1 MKVKVLMIAEIE
13 LDDLFACDILTA
25 DAYAQE
31 RLDAFRESVLPN
43 EYGISLYRADKD
55 IVMLANTFDEEGIY
69 NIEEV
74 YL

>member
-25 DAYAQE
+25 NAYAQERYAQE

-43 EYGISLYRADKD
+43 EYGISLYRADKTAVD
-55 IVMLANTFDEEGIY
+55 LVNQFTP
-69 NIEEV
+69 EV
-74 YL
+74 YI

>member
-13 LDDLFACDILTA
+13 LDDLFACCDILTA

-43 EYGISLYRADKD
+43 EYGISLYRAHKTAVDL
-55 IVMLANTFDEEGIY
+55 VNQFTP
-69 NIEEV
+69 EV
-74 YL
+74 YI

>member
-43 EYGISLYRADKD
+43 EYGISLYRAHKTAVDL
-55 IVMLANTFDEEGIY
+55 VNQYTT
-69 NIEEV
+69 EV
-74 YL
+74 YI

>member
-43 EYGISLYRADKD
+43 EYGISLYRAHKTAVDL
-55 IVMLANTFDEEGIY
+55 VNQFTP
-69 NIEEV
+69 EV
-74 YL
+74 YI